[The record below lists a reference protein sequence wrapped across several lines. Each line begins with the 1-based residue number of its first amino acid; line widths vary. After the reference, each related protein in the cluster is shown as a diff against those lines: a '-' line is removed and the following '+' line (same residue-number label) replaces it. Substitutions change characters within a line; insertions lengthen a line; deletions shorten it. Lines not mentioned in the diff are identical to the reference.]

1 MQPTKKLYEQD
12 AFLQEMDTTLL
23 AIDHAASKLAF
34 AETVFYPEGGG
45 QPADFGTLTLGG
57 ENVAVT
63 DVQIREGIVWHTV
76 SHIPAAA
83 AEGCAVHGSID
94 WARRFDHMQQHT
106 GEHILSGTLHR
117 LFGAENVG
125 FHLGAQIVRMDTS
138 IPLSA
143 AQLRQAETEAN
154 ACIWAD
160 APVLVTYPTT
170 EELTHITYRSKKELT
185 GQVRIVE
192 IPGGDVCACCG
203 THLRTAGQVGLIKII
218 ASEHYKGGER
228 LTVLC
233 GARAL
238 REMQDMRERQQ
249 SIGALLS
256 AKSDQTAVAVQ
267 RMYDDYTALKFA
279 HFGMASQLFA
289 ALAEQVTPG
298 QNAVRIVPGLTPD
311 ELHRL
316 TEALCQHT
324 NGLCAALTTNEK
336 GIGYCIGQTDG
347 DVRPLVKSLN
357 AAFVGRGGGKPNL
370 CQGSCT
376 NTTPEALAD
385 WLLQTSN
392 QTL

>member
-1 MQPTKKLYEQD
+1 MQPTEKLYEQD
-12 AFLQEMDTTLL
+12 SFLQKMDTTLL
-23 AIDHAASKLAF
+23 AIDPESCAVAF
-34 AETVFYPEGGG
+34 PQTVFYPEGGG
-45 QPADFGTLTLGG
+45 QPADFGTLTFGG
-57 ENVAVT
+57 ETVAVT

-76 SHIPAAA
+76 AHIPAQAA
-83 AEGCAVHGSID
+83 VGCAVHGSID

-125 FHLGAQIVRMDTS
+125 FHLGPQVVRMDTS

-143 AQLRQAETEAN
+143 EQLEQAETQAN

-170 EELTHITYRSKKELT
+170 EELAHLTYRSKKALT

-203 THLRTAGQVGLIKII
+203 THLRTAGQVGMIKII
-218 ASEHYKGGER
+218 ATEHYKGGER

-238 REMQDMRERQQ
+238 REVQAMRVRQQ
-249 SIGALLS
+249 TIGALLS

-279 HFGMASQLFA
+279 HFGMAAQLFSA
-289 ALAEQVTPG
+289 MAEQVTPG
-298 QNAVRIVPGLTPD
+298 QDAVRIVPGLSPD

-316 TEALCQHT
+316 TEALCQRT
-324 NGLCAALTTNEK
+324 NGLCAALTTTEK
-336 GIGYCIGQTDG
+336 GTGYCIGQAGG

-357 AAFVGRGGGKPNL
+357 AAFAGRGGGKPTL

-376 NTTPEALAD
+376 AATPEALAQ
-385 WLLQTSN
+385 WLSESSN
-392 QTL
+392 HTL